1 MIMWENVL
9 KRSGKKKLNFQF
21 LREATLDKVKG
32 MKGRVLNREEYLQLQ
47 EEIRQAYSAQHR
59 NVPLKRIEQ
68 PITKILLANSL
79 LEYQLKK
86 VPQFDSDG
94 KRIGRRNK
102 TFYYFI

>member
-1 MIMWENVL
+1 MWKNLL
-9 KRSGKKKLNFQF
+9 KRSGKKKLNFQS

-59 NVPLKRIEQ
+59 NVQLKRIEHS
-68 PITKILLANSL
+68 ITKILLANGL
-79 LEYQLKK
+79 LEYKLKK

-94 KRIGRRNK
+94 KKIGRRNQ

>member
-1 MIMWENVL
+1 MWKNLL
-9 KRSGKKKLNFQF
+9 KRSGKKKLNFQS

-68 PITKILLANSL
+68 SITKILLANGL
-79 LEYQLKK
+79 LEYKLKK

-94 KRIGRRNK
+94 KKIGRRNQ